1 MQMRNNYNK
10 KKITFISKF
19 KLIKYLFIFLIF
31 ILASFYFYDYILEK
45 KIHREII
52 QEFSKKNDFVL
63 ASYETNELI
72 RVDQSEVSKIIN
84 KYFGKS
90 IFLIPLRNLSN
101 QIRELN
107 WVKDVN
113 LSNNFKSKI
122 FVEILEYEP
131 LGLFFFNDKIY
142 YFSKEGKVIDQ
153 FKESDENF
161 IIFSGKNT
169 LKHAVNLLDVIESLQ
184 SPQLN
189 NIREADFINDRR
201 WNLKF
206 SNDLLLSLSEKN
218 IESSLNSFIKLL
230 NQLDEGEILLIKSI
244 DLRNNDK
251 AIINFKKND

>member
-1 MQMRNNYNK
+1 MRNNYNK

-31 ILASFYFYDYILEK
+31 ILASFYFYDYILKK

-90 IFLIPLRNLSN
+90 IFLIPLRDLSN

-142 YFSKEGKVIDQ
+142 YFSKEGKIIDQ
-153 FKESDENF
+153 FKENDENF

-218 IESSLNSFIKLL
+218 IEGSLNSFIKLL
-230 NQLDEGEILLIKSI
+230 NQLDESEILLIKSI
-244 DLRNNDK
+244 DLRNDDK

>member
-1 MQMRNNYNK
+1 MRNNYNK

-72 RVDQSEVSKIIN
+72 RVDQSEVSRIIN

-90 IFLIPLRNLSN
+90 IFLIPLRDLSN

-142 YFSKEGKVIDQ
+142 YFSKEGKIIDQ
-153 FKESDENF
+153 FKENDENF

-169 LKHAVNLLDVIESLQ
+169 LKHARKSSKSAYSLEKSRGLRCLSKCNERGCMRARQ
-184 SPQLN
+184 H
-189 NIREADFINDRR
+189 RAR
-201 WNLKF
+201 
-206 SNDLLLSLSEKN
+206 LSLSDVTSCCVEQVLGCQKQQHGCFVYSFLAF
-218 IESSLNSFIKLL
+218 SSARRDWS
-230 NQLDEGEILLIKSI
+230 
-244 DLRNNDK
+244 
-251 AIINFKKND
+251 

>member
-1 MQMRNNYNK
+1 MRNNYNK

-19 KLIKYLFIFLIF
+19 KLIKYLLIFLTL

-45 KIHREII
+45 KIYREII
-52 QEFSKKNDFVL
+52 QDFSKNNNFVL
-63 ASYETNELI
+63 SSYETNKLI
-72 RVDQSEVSKIIN
+72 RVDQSAVSKIVN
-84 KYFGKS
+84 TYFGKS

-113 LSNNFKSKI
+113 LTNNFKSKI

-131 LGLFFFNDKIY
+131 LGLFFFNNKIY

-153 FKESDENF
+153 FKENDENF
-161 IIFSGKNT
+161 ITFSGKNA
-169 LKHAVNLLDVIESLQ
+169 LGHAVNLLDIIERLQ
-184 SPQLN
+184 SFQLN
-189 NIREADFINDRR
+189 NIREAHFINDRR

-218 IESSLNSFIKLL
+218 VESSLKSFIKLL
-230 NQLDEGEILLIKSI
+230 NQLDESEILLIKSI
-244 DLRNNDK
+244 DLRNDDK
-251 AIINFKKND
+251 AIIKFKKND